1 MNACPSHRIMALVI
15 GGFVVALMGLPS
27 LSTAQASPRRRNDP
41 SAPSEPH
48 ERMTFF
54 EGTWT
59 TDGKPDAANGSPA
72 PVGHEEICGW
82 LPGGRRHMVC
92 RSWSESRGAR
102 RETMHVLSYRAADST
117 YIAHFTFPD
126 GSMLTYH
133 GRPEGDRWVMNLQPM
148 PNWPANNRLRTI
160 ITAVPEG
167 LRYVEESSVDGG
179 PWKVTEDYRQKRVR

>member
-1 MNACPSHRIMALVI
+1 MTSHVI
-15 GGFVVALMGLPS
+15 VGGFVAALLSASS
-27 LSTAQASPRRRNDP
+27 LATAQGSSRRPNDP
-41 SAPSEPH
+41 STPTEPH

-59 TDGKPDAANGSPA
+59 TDGKPDAANGTPA
-72 PVGHEEICGW
+72 PVNHEERCGW

-92 RSWSESRGAR
+92 RSWRASGGAR
-102 RETMHVLSYRAADST
+102 PETMYVLSYRASDST
-117 YIAHFTFPD
+117 YIAHFTFPN
-126 GSMLTYH
+126 GSTLTYH

-148 PNWPANNRLRTI
+148 PMWPANNRLRTI

-179 PWKVTEDYRQKRVR
+179 PWKITEDYRHKRVP